1 MRLSRTH
8 GYRTDWTRTELD
20 MQGAAMSTA
29 HTDSQATTPR
39 AGGFSARHLNFI
51 ALGSAI
57 GTGLFYGSAGA
68 IQAAGPSVILVY
80 LLAGAVV
87 YFMLRALGEMA
98 VRHPVTG
105 SFAEYAR
112 AHLGGTSGYLTGW
125 MFAFEMVI
133 VALADLTA
141 IGIYMGFW
149 FPGVSRWVWI
159 LVALL
164 IVGAANLAST
174 KVFGELEFWFT
185 IVKIGAVVAMI
196 VAGAAVLAFG
206 LSTAE
211 TSGPQNLVNDG
222 GFFPHG
228 VGGLVSSFILVLFAF
243 GGTEIIGVAG
253 SEAED
258 PDRAIPKAIN
268 TVPVRILLFYVLAIV
283 VILMINPWRSITG
296 DESPFVQIFSAL
308 GVHWAA
314 ALLNVVVITAAL
326 SAINA
331 DTFGAGRVVTG
342 LAEQRLAPAA
352 MARTV
357 RGIPVM
363 TTVTLLVVMAIGVV
377 LNALIP
383 ESVFEII
390 ASLATFATI
399 FVWLMILLAHIA
411 SRRHM
416 TPAEENSL
424 TYKVPFWPWGQYF
437 AVVFILFTFGIM
449 AWQAE
454 FRVALAVGVA
464 FSVICV
470 AMYYATGRHKVEG
483 IDEPV
488 PGGGAGPAR

>member
-1 MRLSRTH
+1 
-8 GYRTDWTRTELD
+8 
-20 MQGAAMSTA
+20 MSN
-29 HTDSQATTPR
+29 TTSSG
-39 AGGFSARHLNFI
+39 GGFSVRHLNFI

-68 IQAAGPSVILVY
+68 IQAAGPSVLLVY
-80 LLAGAVV
+80 LLGGAVV

-105 SFAEYAR
+105 SFAEYTR
-112 AHLGGTSGYLTGW
+112 AHLGGAAGYLTGW

-149 FPGVSRWVWI
+149 FPDVSRWVWI
-159 LVALL
+159 LTALL
-164 IVGAANLAST
+164 IVGAANLAAT

-196 VAGAAVLAFG
+196 VAGAAVLVFG
-206 LSTAE
+206 LSNAE
-211 TSGPQNLVNDG
+211 TTGPQNLVNDG
-222 GFFPHG
+222 GFFPNG
-228 VGGLVSSFILVLFAF
+228 VGGMISAFILVLFAF

-253 SEAED
+253 SEAAD
-258 PDRAIPKAIN
+258 PARAVPKAIN
-268 TVPVRILLFYVLAIV
+268 TVPVRILLFYVLSIL
-283 VILMINPWRSITG
+283 VILMINPWGSITG
-296 DESPFVQIFSAL
+296 EESPFVQIFSAL

-331 DTFGAGRVVTG
+331 DTFGAGRVLTG
-342 LAEQRLAPAA
+342 LAKQNLAPAV
-352 MARTV
+352 MAKTV
-357 RGIPVM
+357 RGVPMM
-363 TTVTLLVVMAIGVV
+363 TTVILLLVMAVGVV

-416 TPAEENSL
+416 SPEEARQLS
-424 TYKVPFWPWGQYF
+424 YGVPLWPWGQYF
-437 AVVFILFTFGIM
+437 AVAFILFTFGIM
-449 AWQAE
+449 AWQPD
-454 FRVALAVGVA
+454 FRLALGVGVA

-470 AMYYATGRHKVEG
+470 ALYYATGRHKLAGVN
-483 IDEPV
+483 DKV
-488 PGGGAGPAR
+488 PGGAQVG